1 MSDSAKDV
9 IAAIATTPAGLQQ
22 SAAAGLKLDQHRG
35 LPRIARKRTPKAA
48 GG

>member
-22 SAAAGLKLDQHRG
+22 KNAK
-35 LPRIARKRTPKAA
+35 
-48 GG
+48 GGRQLMLLIVKSS